1 MYIHT
6 HTDSIQI
13 SSVVPIMY
21 FIAVFKKL
29 IKDSIRNYTFH
40 LNAMSLKVLK
50 FTTVPQLL
58 CFYFITLIVL
68 RVHAIC
74 Q

>member
-29 IKDSIRNYTFH
+29 IKDSIRNHTFH

-50 FTTVPQLL
+50 FTTVLL